1 MLFKRRKPVYANVTY
16 LFDVLNE
23 SNFASTTNV
32 VTTIKPAKK
41 KKTWVVRSVN
51 TGDVFE
57 CPEELLT
64 EFVSYDDVNDIVR
77 CQYGTTDIEKA
88 DVEYVLLTNKMLKS
102 LKDGDLGGAELKCLI
117 EDRFLEYGEELA
129 KKLGSYAT
137 ISDYKHILSMV
148 SSYKKVKEGFKN
160 IEKKKKDILNDDND
174 ENIRENNRM
183 KNVVDNSKFTEN
195 FNIIVSGFINGEL
208 SFDEYIDSALDCLE
222 NVFPKE
228 AMKPSK
234 EEYKNIT
241 KGDIRYMM
249 NEAYKVI
256 KRGDMVFL
264 VGVEETKQTQIAV
277 AVYDIDDFKEI
288 GKFVNTV
295 YAGWTDKNKTHYS
308 DYRIIMITGPKSPMT
323 NFMEDESNE

>member
-23 SNFASTTNV
+23 SNLASTTNV

-41 KKTWVVRSVN
+41 RKTWVVRSVN

-77 CQYGTTDIEKA
+77 CQYGTTDIDKT

-102 LKDGDLGGAELKCLI
+102 LKDGELNATDFKCLI
-117 EDRFLEYGEELA
+117 DDRFLKYGEELA
-129 KKLGSYAT
+129 KKLDSYAI

-148 SSYKKVKEGFKN
+148 SSYKKVKER
-160 IEKKKKDILNDDND
+160 KDILNDDDND
-174 ENIRENNRM
+174 GSDSYFKNMRENNRL
-183 KNVVDNSKFTEN
+183 KNVVDNSKFTQD
-195 FNIIVSGFINGEL
+195 FSIIVNDFINGEL
-208 SFDEYIDSALDCLE
+208 SFDEYIDSALECLE
-222 NVFPKE
+222 KVFPKE
-228 AMKPSK
+228 AMKPSNP
-234 EEYKNIT
+234 EYKNIT
-241 KGDIRYMM
+241 KGEVRYMM

-256 KRGDMVFL
+256 KKGDVVFL
-264 VGVEETKQTQIAV
+264 VGFEETSQTQIAL
-277 AVYDIDDFKEI
+277 AIYDIDDFKEI

-295 YAGWTDKNKTHYS
+295 YKGWTDKNKTYYS
-308 DYRIIMITGPKSPMT
+308 DYRIIMITGPKSPME
-323 NFMEDESNE
+323 FMEDDSNE

>member
-1 MLFKRRKPVYANVTY
+1 MLFKRRKPVYSNVTY

-23 SNFASTTNV
+23 SNLASTTNV

-41 KKTWVVRSVN
+41 RKTWIVRSVN

-64 EFVSYDDVNDIVR
+64 EFVSYDSVNDIVR

-88 DVEYVLLTNKMLKS
+88 DVEYVLLVNKMLKS
-102 LKDGDLGGAELKCLI
+102 LKDGELGAAELKCLI

-137 ISDYKHILSMV
+137 ISDYKHILAMV
-148 SSYKKVKEGFKN
+148 SSYKKVKKGFKN
-160 IEKKKKDILNDDND
+160 IEKKRKEIHDEYNDATML
-174 ENIRENNRM
+174 ENNRM
-183 KNVVDNSKFTEN
+183 KNVVDSSKFAED
-195 FNIIVSGFINGEL
+195 FSIVINDFINGEL

-222 NVFPKE
+222 TVFPKE
-228 AMKPSK
+228 AMKPLKS
-234 EEYKNIT
+234 EYKNIT

-256 KRGDMVFL
+256 KKGDVVFL
-264 VGVEETKQTQIAV
+264 VGVEEASQTQIAL

-288 GKFVNTV
+288 GKFINTV
-295 YAGWTDKNKTHYS
+295 YKGWTDKNTPYYS
-308 DYRIIMITGPKSPMT
+308 DYRIIMVTGPKSPMK
-323 NFMEDESNE
+323 FMEDESNE

>member
-1 MLFKRRKPVYANVTY
+1 MLFKRRKPIYANVTY

-32 VTTIKPAKK
+32 VTTIKPGKK
-41 KKTWVVRSVN
+41 RKTWIVRSVN

-77 CQYGTTDIEKA
+77 CQYGTTDIDKT
-88 DVEYVLLTNKMLKS
+88 DVEYVLLTNKMFKS
-102 LKDGDLGGAELKCLI
+102 LKDGDLDGAELKCCI
-117 EDRFLEYGEELA
+117 DDRFLGYGEELA

-160 IEKKKKDILNDDND
+160 NEKKKKSILNDDND
-174 ENIRENNRM
+174 EIIRENNRM
-183 KNVVDNSKFTEN
+183 KTAVVNSKFTED
-195 FNIIVSGFINGEL
+195 FNIVINDFINGEL

-228 AMKPSK
+228 AMKPSIP
-234 EEYKNIT
+234 EYKNIT
-241 KGDIRYMM
+241 KEDVRYMM
-249 NEAYKVI
+249 NEACKII
-256 KRGDMVFL
+256 KRGDVVFL
-264 VGVEETKQTQIAV
+264 VGVEETSQAQIAV
-277 AVYDIDDFKEI
+277 AVYDITDFKEI
-288 GKFVNTV
+288 GKFINTV
-295 YAGWTDKNKTHYS
+295 YKGWTDKNKTYYS
-308 DYRIIMITGPKSPMT
+308 DYRIIMITGPKSPMK
-323 NFMEDESNE
+323 FMEDGNNE

>member
-1 MLFKRRKPVYANVTY
+1 MLFKRRKPIYANVTY

-32 VTTIKPAKK
+32 VTTIKPGKK
-41 KKTWVVRSVN
+41 RKTWVVRSVN

-77 CQYGTTDIEKA
+77 CQYGTTDIDKT
-88 DVEYVLLTNKMLKS
+88 DVEFILLTNKMLKS
-102 LKDGDLGGAELKCLI
+102 LKDGDIGEAELKCCI
-117 EDRFLEYGEELA
+117 DDRFLAYGEELA

-137 ISDYKHILSMV
+137 ISDYKHVLSMV

-183 KNVVDNSKFTEN
+183 KNVVENSEFVEYFNSIITN
-195 FNIIVSGFINGEL
+195 FMNGKL
-208 SFDEYIDSALDCLE
+208 SFDDYIDSALDCLE

-228 AMKPSK
+228 AMEPSK

-241 KGDIRYMM
+241 KGDVRYMM
-249 NEAYKVI
+249 HEACKII
-256 KRGDMVFL
+256 KRGDVVFL

-277 AVYDIDDFKEI
+277 AVYDFNDFKEI

-295 YAGWTDKNKTHYS
+295 YAGWTDKNKAHYS
-308 DYRIIMITGPKSPMT
+308 DYRIIMITGPKSPMK
-323 NFMEDESNE
+323 FMEDESDE